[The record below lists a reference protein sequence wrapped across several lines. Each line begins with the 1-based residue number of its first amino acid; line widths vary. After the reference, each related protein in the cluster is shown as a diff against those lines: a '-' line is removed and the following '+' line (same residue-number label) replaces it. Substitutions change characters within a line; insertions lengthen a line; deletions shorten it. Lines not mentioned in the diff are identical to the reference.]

1 MKHFRRQCFDSLFIP
16 SGDVELLEA
25 RTPDRSPTL
34 CQVKLPGNSN
44 TEKCAILK
52 TTKTKIHLCRYT
64 KAKIHVLNLSPA
76 LCQFKSPEDY
86 TSTIYKIDTQ
96 PYMEKVKK

>member
-1 MKHFRRQCFDSLFIP
+1 MKHPRRQRFDSLFIP
-16 SGDVELLEA
+16 SGDVELFEA

-44 TEKCAILK
+44 TEKYTILQ
-52 TTKTKIHLCRYT
+52 TANTKIHLYRYT
-64 KAKIHVLNLSPA
+64 KAKIHMLNLSPA

-86 TSTIYKIDTQ
+86 TRTIYKIDTQ
-96 PYMEKVKK
+96 PDMEK